1 MPQRSARAA
10 EHRTTGF
17 SRARTA
23 GQLSGARSASTA
35 AAAAAARPCLR
46 AARRSRPRPP
56 TWPRPRGST
65 SRELPRFASREGRA
79 PALGTNV
86 IVGDTLISPKFLCS
100 FSCQAVLPVYSH
112 RDLLIRLQQLY
123 SLYLVTDGH
132 KITQQRK
139 VEALG
144 VATYFKRIFITHQF
158 GIVHAKPSLYC
169 FEQIKK
175 AEGCEWADILYL
187 GDNPAKDFVSLNQV
201 GAVTVRVRTGAHAS
215 VVGKP
220 GFDATH
226 HIERLTDFETLL
238 SHLTG

>member
-1 MPQRSARAA
+1 MILVIDLDDTLYA
-10 EHRTTGF
+10 EHNFVISGM
-17 SRARTA
+17 RAVAQFGSEAFGLDAATS
-23 GQLSGARSASTA
+23 LSFMMHNLEAKG
-35 AAAAAARPCLR
+35 
-46 AARRSRPRPP
+46 
-56 TWPRPRGST
+56 RGRVFNAWLT
-65 SRELPRFASREGRA
+65 EYG
-79 PALGTNV
+79 
-86 IVGDTLISPKFLCS
+86 LINKQRVAKCIKVYRHHQPDIAMPK
-100 FSCQAVLPVYSH
+100 PH